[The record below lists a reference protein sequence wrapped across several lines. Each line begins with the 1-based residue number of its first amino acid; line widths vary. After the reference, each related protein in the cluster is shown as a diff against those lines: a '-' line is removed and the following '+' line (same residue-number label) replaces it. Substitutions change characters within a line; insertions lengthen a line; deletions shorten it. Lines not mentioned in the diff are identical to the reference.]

1 MVGEEIGD
9 IMEDALEPGV
19 DGGRQDTAGDGGGC
33 RHYLLDGVRT
43 LLFWREVGTCILF
56 DRGVHVHPNVQGQGD
71 VLFLPVWARKA
82 GQKLAG

>member
-1 MVGEEIGD
+1 
-9 IMEDALEPGV
+9 MEDALEPGV
-19 DGGRQDTAGDGGGC
+19 DGGRQDTAGDGGVC

-43 LLFWREVGTCILF
+43 FLSWGEVGTSILF
-56 DRGVHVHPNVQGQGD
+56 DRGVHGYVHPNVQGGGD